1 MLCLSYSSRHY
12 DKTSRQTQLE
22 GEGVYFGSWF
32 EGTVHHAGG
41 GESRQQEPE
50 VDSHITS
57 IVRKQNMNSQL
68 GSSFLC
74 ELEAKPR
81 EWCRL

>member
-1 MLCLSYSSRHY
+1 M
-12 DKTSRQTQLE
+12 QLE
-22 GEGVYFGSWF
+22 GEGVYFGSQF
-32 EGTVHHAGG
+32 EGTVHHGGGG

-50 VDSHITS
+50 VASYIIP
-57 IVRKQNMNSQL
+57 IVRKQNMNAQL

-74 ELEAKPR
+74 GLEAKPR